1 MAPAGAAL
9 VAIIA
14 GGGRAAAALEEF
26 NAADRAAGLA
36 EARVEKVA
44 EEVREEKAWRT
55 KEGKK
60 RKADAANIARIK
72 RERADAA
79 KAKLMGSVA
88 EPLTREQA
96 EVVVENMP
104 RKLDSFQEWEVMQ
117 VVTQLKDSQSMRVL
131 LIGDSCT
138 DVYVYGDV
146 KRLNPEAPVP
156 ILEPKREDSSK
167 GMAWNVFDNLKAFG
181 LSVFM
186 LTNEEKIIKTRY
198 IHEKSNQQILRVDN
212 EPEIKPLPYEPPFI
226 TDRSAYHRPPH
237 KAPPK
242 EWYDVM
248 VISDY
253 NKGICNTREV
263 I

>member
-1 MAPAGAAL
+1 
-9 VAIIA
+9 
-14 GGGRAAAALEEF
+14 
-26 NAADRAAGLA
+26 
-36 EARVEKVA
+36 
-44 EEVREEKAWRT
+44 
-55 KEGKK
+55 
-60 RKADAANIARIK
+60 
-72 RERADAA
+72 
-79 KAKLMGSVA
+79 
-88 EPLTREQA
+88 
-96 EVVVENMP
+96 
-104 RKLDSFQEWEVMQ
+104 
-117 VVTQLKDSQSMRVL
+117 MRVL

-156 ILEPKREDSSK
+156 ILEPKREDTTN

-253 NKGICNTREV
+253 NKGYVTQEKLFELVDWFDGPVFIDTKKRYVPDGCYVKLNDLEYDKLETKSDNIIITRGDEGTEYKGKLYPAEKV
-263 I
+263 KVFDVVGAGDTFLAALTYGYLKYGTIEEAIPLANKAAAVAVSHRGTYVLTEEDVKKILC

>member
-1 MAPAGAAL
+1 M
-9 VAIIA
+9 
-14 GGGRAAAALEEF
+14 
-26 NAADRAAGLA
+26 
-36 EARVEKVA
+36 K
-44 EEVREEKAWRT
+44 
-55 KEGKK
+55 
-60 RKADAANIARIK
+60 
-72 RERADAA
+72 
-79 KAKLMGSVA
+79 
-88 EPLTREQA
+88 
-96 EVVVENMP
+96 
-104 RKLDSFQEWEVMQ
+104 
-117 VVTQLKDSQSMRVL
+117 VL

-156 ILEPKREDSSK
+156 ILEPKREESSK

-226 TDRSAYHRPPH
+226 EDRSAYHRPPH

-253 NKGICNTREV
+253 NKGYVTQEKLFELVEWFEGPVFVDSKKTNLPDNCYVKVNDIEYERLQTKNDNVIITRGGEGTEYQGKSYPAERV
-263 I
+263 NVFDVVGAGDTFLAALTYGYLKYGTIEEAIPLANKAAAVAVSHRGTYVLTEEDVKKILC

>member
-1 MAPAGAAL
+1 
-9 VAIIA
+9 
-14 GGGRAAAALEEF
+14 
-26 NAADRAAGLA
+26 
-36 EARVEKVA
+36 
-44 EEVREEKAWRT
+44 
-55 KEGKK
+55 
-60 RKADAANIARIK
+60 
-72 RERADAA
+72 
-79 KAKLMGSVA
+79 
-88 EPLTREQA
+88 
-96 EVVVENMP
+96 
-104 RKLDSFQEWEVMQ
+104 
-117 VVTQLKDSQSMRVL
+117 MRVL

-156 ILEPKREDSSK
+156 ILEPKRENTTK
-167 GMAWNVFDNLKAFG
+167 GMAWNVFSNLKAFG

-198 IHEKSNQQILRVDN
+198 IDEKSNQQILRVDN
-212 EPEIKPLPYEPPFI
+212 EPEIKPLPYDPPFI

-253 NKGICNTREV
+253 NKGYVTQEKLFELVEWFEGPVFIDSKKTNLPADAYIKVNELEHERMAYCNYENLIITRGGEGAEYKCYLYPAEQV
-263 I
+263 KVFDVVGAGDTFLAALTYGYLKYGTIEEAIPLANKAAAVAVSHRGTYVLTEEDVKKILH